1 MVVALPLPHCTLRLA
16 VRLSWVKVGSSV
28 SPVRGTRVLDGV
40 SSPRPDS
47 VDSATLCARTLLG
60 ATPIAQPDNNAST
73 PDDRA
78 CSSEDFGE
86 RRANA
91 GTIRER

>member
-1 MVVALPLPHCTLRLA
+1 M
-16 VRLSWVKVGSSV
+16 
-28 SPVRGTRVLDGV
+28 RGTRVLSATGV

-47 VDSATLCARTLLG
+47 DDSCDRVRTLLG
-60 ATPIAQPDNNAST
+60 AKPIAPTSLHAST

-91 GTIRER
+91 RVDTRTARATTIWFRSGWSLQVVEDARRRNRI